1 MKKIL
6 LAAVAIGLTISA
18 CKKEAEVKPVK
29 SSVKVSDD
37 GGDTKNG
44 DYGDGGG

>member
-6 LAAVAIGLTISA
+6 LAAVAIGLTISS
-18 CKKEAEVKPVK
+18 CKKEADVKPIK

-37 GGDTKNG
+37 GGDIKEGTS
-44 DYGDGGG
+44 GDGG